1 MELIFPDSK
10 DKNRLNIYEESEN
23 GNIIIEKK
31 RFNVNSI
38 KFDKSILKEFYM
50 KNHIFEGYEDIIS
63 SKADKKITN
72 KKSLIMGILN
82 STPDS
87 FFAGSRIEN
96 TEIIDKMLDEKPDI
110 IDIGGEST
118 RPGSEKVNP
127 ETEFERIKP
136 VLEYI
141 KSCSNIPVS
150 VDSRN
155 LYTISKAMDYEIDY
169 INDISGFSDR
179 GMIDLAATSNVKC
192 VLMHMKGNPQNM
204 EEYTNYD
211 DLFFQMNEYFYER
224 ANEMVKK
231 GIDPEN
237 IIIDPGIGFAKDFHG
252 NMAILKSPWSFFI
265 GFDTLFGTSRKGFI
279 GEITGSSI
287 EDRLGGTIAS
297 SIYLN
302 RNGVNILRV
311 HDARQNRDAI
321 NMYNYIKNY

>member
-1 MELIFPDSK
+1 MELIFPDNT
-10 DKNRLNIYEESEN
+10 DKNRLNVYEESQN
-23 GNIIIEKK
+23 GSIRIEKK
-31 RFNVNSI
+31 RFNVNSV
-38 KFDKSILKEFYM
+38 KFDKSILKEFYI

-63 SKADKKITN
+63 SKVDKKITN
-72 KKSLIMGILN
+72 RKSLIMGILN

-87 FFAGSRIEN
+87 FYQGSRIEN
-96 TEIIDKMLDEKPDI
+96 IEMVDRMLDEKPDI

-118 RPGSEKVNP
+118 RPGSEKVDP
-127 ETEFERIKP
+127 ENEFARIKP

-155 LYTISKAMDYEIDY
+155 LYTISKAMDYGIDY

-179 GMIDLAATSNVKC
+179 EMIDLAATSNVKC

-204 EEYTNYD
+204 GEYTNYD
-211 DLFFQMNEYFYER
+211 DLFFQLNEYFYER

-231 GIDPEN
+231 GIDPGN

-252 NMAILKSPWSFFI
+252 NMVILKSPWSFFI

-287 EDRLGGTIAS
+287 ENRLGGTIAT

-302 RNGVNILRV
+302 RNGVDILRV
-311 HDARQNRDAI
+311 HDPGQNRDAI
-321 NMYNYIKNY
+321 KMYNYVKNY

>member
-1 MELIFPDSK
+1 MELIFPDSR
-10 DKNRLNIYEESEN
+10 DKNYLNVYEESEN
-23 GNIIIEKK
+23 GNTIIEKR

-63 SKADKKITN
+63 SKADKKLTN

-87 FFAGSRIEN
+87 FYKGSRIEN
-96 TEIIDKMLDEKPDI
+96 IGIVDKMLDEKPDI

-118 RPGSEKVNP
+118 RPGSEKVDQ

-136 VLEYI
+136 ALEYI
-141 KSCSNIPVS
+141 KSCSKIPVS

-155 LYTISKAMDYEIDY
+155 LYTISKAMDYGIEY
-169 INDISGFSDR
+169 INDISGFSDK
-179 GMIDLAATSNVKC
+179 GMIDLAANSNVKC

-204 EEYTNYD
+204 GDYTNYD
-211 DLFFQMNEYFYER
+211 DLYFQLNQYFYER

-231 GIDPEN
+231 GIPPEN

-279 GEITGSSI
+279 GEITGSSVENRI
-287 EDRLGGTIAS
+287 GGTIAT

-302 RNGVNILRV
+302 RNGVDILRV
-311 HDARQNRDAI
+311 HDVVENRDAI
-321 NMYNYIKNY
+321 KMCNYIKNY

>member
-1 MELIFPDSK
+1 MELIFPDSR
-10 DKNRLNIYEESEN
+10 DKNYLNVYEESEN
-23 GNIIIEKK
+23 GDTIIEKR

-50 KNHIFEGYEDIIS
+50 KNHIFEGYEDMIS
-63 SKADKKITN
+63 SKADKKLTN

-87 FFAGSRIEN
+87 FYPGSRIEN
-96 TEIIDKMLDEKPDI
+96 MEIIDKMLDAKPDI

-118 RPGSEKVNP
+118 RPGSERVPP
-127 ETEFERIKP
+127 EKEFERIKP

-141 KSCSNIPVS
+141 KSCSKIPVS

-155 LYTISKAMDYEIDY
+155 LYTISNAMDYGIEY
-169 INDISGFSDR
+169 INDISGFSDK

-204 EEYTNYD
+204 GDYTNYD
-211 DLFFQMNEYFYER
+211 DLYFQLNQYFYER
-224 ANEMVKK
+224 ANGMVKK

-279 GEITGSSI
+279 GEITGSSV
-287 EDRLGGTIAS
+287 ENRLGGTIAS

-302 RNGVNILRV
+302 RNGVDILRV
-311 HDARQNRDAI
+311 HDVGENRDAI
-321 NMYNYIKNY
+321 KMFNYIKNY